1 VSDMID
7 ELIRHWPD
15 LALVFSAFFIAVA
28 SPGPSNLQVMATSM
42 EHGRTA
48 GMTLALGVTT
58 GSLTWG
64 ILAAVGVTALIVAH
78 PGALYAIK
86 IVGGLY
92 LLFLAWRSA
101 RSAMRAE
108 MPPPK
113 ASGSGRRLY
122 LRGYLMHLTNPKAIL
137 SWTAIIALGLRPE
150 TPAVVL
156 HAIILGCLTISLTI
170 NQTYAWLFSTAAMV
184 AGYRRIRRRAEAC
197 LAAFF
202 TFASFKLL
210 TAQL

>member
-1 VSDMID
+1 MLDD
-7 ELIRHWPD
+7 LIRHLPN
-15 LALVFSAFFIAVA
+15 LALVYSAFFLAVA
-28 SPGPSNLQVMATSM
+28 SPGPSNLAVMATSM
-42 EHGRTA
+42 ERGRSA
-48 GMTLALGVTT
+48 GATLALGVTA

-64 ILAAVGVTALIVAH
+64 VLAAIGVTGLVVAH

-86 IVGGLY
+86 IVGGVY

-101 RSAMRAE
+101 RSALRVD
-108 MPPPK
+108 MPPARAAVPGHR
-113 ASGSGRRLY
+113 AF

-137 SWTAIIALGLRPE
+137 SWTAIIALALRPD
-150 TPAVVL
+150 TPPVVL
-156 HAIILGCLTISLTI
+156 YAIIGGCMLISLAI
-170 NQTYAWLFSTAAMV
+170 NQFYAVLFSTASMI

-210 TAQL
+210 TSQF